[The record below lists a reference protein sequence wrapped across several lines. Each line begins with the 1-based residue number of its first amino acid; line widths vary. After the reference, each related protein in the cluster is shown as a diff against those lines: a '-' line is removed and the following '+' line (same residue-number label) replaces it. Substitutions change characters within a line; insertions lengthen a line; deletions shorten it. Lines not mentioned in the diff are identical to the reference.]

1 MRKKYY
7 SLVCVL
13 IFLVIRIFSFADE
26 EKTAKEYFTRAEDKY
41 VTDDLEGAVADF
53 EKGLALDPKNFSAK
67 GFYGLCLNTLV
78 LRYYDKKDYAS
89 ALPHLE
95 KLNMIF
101 PENQEIK
108 TMYEETKKHTAPS
121 KKERPEVWSGEEK
134 KRIDNSSSLLKEQ
147 IKKQREL
154 ISEYQGIRKPSQEM
168 VLAQAEKERDKLLSA
183 FSEREEKIL
192 VAVSDEGKKN
202 RKNYFLLTGKV
213 VLAMGGLI
221 LFLVFVSHKYSR
233 RKELLLQ
240 NYEEKIL
247 TQIKNYLPGS
257 VENKSSLENGK
268 TPGLLSVTDPQGRFH
283 GVEIIEAEFSEKEKE
298 IGERLLTP
306 FLYDEDMKVKIRATW
321 ALIKFDKKRSL
332 ERLKQMSQDSDKS
345 VRLKVAEVLSLIPQA
360 QAFNLLFDMRTD
372 PDEEV
377 KRKVIK
383 YVHDVYAE
391 KRVELGKDLKE
402 MVEIFLAEVRKELVI
417 D

>member
-1 MRKKYY
+1 MKKKYY

-13 IFLVIRIFSFADE
+13 IFLVLRIFSFADE

-41 VTDDLEGAVADF
+41 IADDLEGAVADF
-53 EKGLALDPKNFSAK
+53 EKGLALDPKNSSAR

-78 LRYYDKKDYAS
+78 LRYYDKKDYART
-89 ALPHLE
+89 LPYLE

-101 PENQEIK
+101 PGNQETK
-108 TMYEETKKHTAPS
+108 TMYEETKKHMAPFE
-121 KKERPEVWSGEEK
+121 KE
-134 KRIDNSSSLLKEQ
+134 IDNLSSLLKEQ

-154 ISEYQGIRKPSQEM
+154 ISEERGIRKLSQEM
-168 VLAQAEKERDKLLSA
+168 VLAQAEKERDKLLSL

-192 VAVSDEGKKN
+192 AAVSDEGKKN
-202 RKNYFLLTGKV
+202 RKNYFLLAGKV
-213 VLAMGGLI
+213 VLTMGGLI

-233 RKELLLQ
+233 RRELLLQ

-247 TQIKNYLPGS
+247 TQLKNYLPGS
-257 VENKSSLENGK
+257 VENKSSPGNGK

-306 FLYDEDMKVKIRATW
+306 FLYDEDLKVKIRATW
-321 ALIKFDKKRSL
+321 ALIKFDKKKSL

-377 KRKVIK
+377 KREVIK
-383 YVHDVYAE
+383 YVHAMYAE
-391 KRVELGKDLKE
+391 KRVKLGKDLKE
-402 MVEIFLAEVRKELVI
+402 MVEKYLAEVRKELVI